1 MTRAW
6 GTGQWG
12 AAMAVVRRGTGGQST
27 GRGEQRARS
36 PAHDQSPETRS
47 WPSLQRSPVVTSP
60 TYLSP
65 PPASPPVVCALAP
78 PLHPLP
84 LPPQHAPCMASTT
97 TPYMA
102 SCNPP
107 RRAKRARTDGVGAAP
122 NAAHDAASASARAPV
137 RRTRPTLLPKGPV
150 PKSSSP
156 AQDVP
161 DSDSGDEDDYEPD
174 ARTTT
179 QRRRGRKSGAMS
191 RSARE
196 SLRKLNHSRIE
207 KARRTKINETLATLS
222 ALVNEAEQEKAAA
235 SGVAAEPKAKGRA
248 EEKEF
253 KLDVL
258 VKTVTYVQELIDKVR
273 TLEAAARGC
282 PHCPRDRVAGSA
294 PDLKRKRPVEEQDVE
309 MEGSADEHDEDVEY
323 AGDDEKGDGE
333 PEPEPD
339 RSPAIVGI
347 ASTTSAQPTPSPRL
361 PPIASWLPHPYVDP
375 SCIAAISDSRNAAA
389 ASQLPSPPPS
399 GPFRAANTIAVRDVP
414 ALMLPAPAHPLEP
427 SKAASGEKITAR
439 RASTH
444 SRSPTWTP
452 EDETAASLLLQM
464 SSSPTSMRSSSA
476 PSSVGV
482 PPFALPA
489 RRMSLTLAG
498 EVEGMRGNGG
508 ARIQAETP
516 SSLLGLGR

>member
-1 MTRAW
+1 
-6 GTGQWG
+6 
-12 AAMAVVRRGTGGQST
+12 MAVVRRGTGDQST

-47 WPSLQRSPVVTSP
+47 WPSLQRSPLVPSP

-78 PLHPLP
+78 PLHLLP
-84 LPPQHAPCMASTT
+84 LPPQHAPCMASAT

-107 RRAKRARTDGVGAAP
+107 RRAKRARTNSADVAP
-122 NAAHDAASASARAPV
+122 NAAHDAASSRAPV
-137 RRTRPTLLPKGPV
+137 RRARPTILPKGPV
-150 PKSSSP
+150 PRSSSP
-156 AQDVP
+156 AHDVP

-174 ARTTT
+174 VRTST
-179 QRRRGRKSGAMS
+179 QRRRGRKPGAMS

-222 ALVNEAEQEKAAA
+222 ALVNDAEQEKAAVA
-235 SGVAAEPKAKGRA
+235 GVVVEPKAKGRA

-273 TLEAAARGC
+273 SLETAARGC
-282 PHCPRDRVAGSA
+282 SHCSRDRVAGSA
-294 PDLKRKRPVEEQDVE
+294 HDLKRKRPVEEQDVE
-309 MEGSADEHDEDVEY
+309 IEGSGDEHDEDMEY

-333 PEPEPD
+333 PEPESE
-339 RSPAIVGI
+339 RSPAIAGI
-347 ASTTSAQPTPSPRL
+347 TSVTSVQPTPSPRL
-361 PPIASWLPHPYVDP
+361 PPIAAWLPHPYVDP

-399 GPFRAANTIAVRDVP
+399 GPFRAASTIAVRDVP

-427 SKAASGEKITAR
+427 TKAVPSEKTAGR
-439 RASTH
+439 RMSTQ

-476 PSSVGV
+476 PSSAGV

-489 RRMSLTLAG
+489 RRMSLTLSG
-498 EVEGMRGNGG
+498 EGDARRGSLKGG